1 MRPAPSWPR
10 RAWLAG
16 LRHRLTSP
24 GLPGARQM
32 KSLLAQ
38 VHAHDQPLRAL
49 SATSLPVMA
58 QRVRVEVLAHGLGPR
73 QMALAL
79 AVVAEAARR
88 EQGLQAR
95 DTQLLAAATMLHNSL
110 VEMGTGEG
118 KTLVAVL
125 AAASAAL
132 AGVPVHVLTSNDYLA
147 QRDAD
152 QLRPVYAALGLSVGC
167 VQSSD
172 DAETRR
178 QAYACDVTYATARE
192 VAFDHLR
199 DRLGAA
205 PAAEGLSRPFAAHV
219 QPVLRG
225 LCMAVLDEADSV
237 LIDEASMPMILS
249 QQVADEDVQR
259 WRLALFLARQV
270 RVGEQAVEREPGRW
284 ALTDAGRSWLDAR
297 ATTLGKDWQLQR
309 LREDLVSLALSALHS
324 FKRDIDYV
332 VRDDEIQIVDIH
344 TGRRAEGRTWSRG
357 LHQLIGLKEGVQP
370 AAASRTLMQ
379 MSYQQFFPRYV
390 RLCGQSGTLWEAR
403 DELMAVYSLPVV
415 RIAAHRPSRRADLGT
430 SVCASSDQQRQQVV
444 DRVQALHAQGRPV
457 LVGTRS
463 VADSQALSKVLTER
477 GLLHRVLHASQ
488 DADEALV
495 VAAAGAPSAITVA
508 TQMAGRG
515 TDIHIDDALDR
526 LGGLHVICAGLQP
539 ARRVDRQLF
548 GRCARRGQAGSHE
561 RILSLDDEAW
571 QPFAQSDVLRLLRSL
586 AQELQASGWARSLL
600 DAGGAAL
607 AEHVQRSREANA
619 ARQRW
624 QALQTEET
632 LASNLA
638 WSGRH
643 PWDGRSPG

>member
-1 MRPAPSWPR
+1 M
-10 RAWLAG
+10 
-16 LRHRLTSP
+16 
-24 GLPGARQM
+24 
-32 KSLLAQ
+32 
-38 VHAHDQPLRAL
+38 
-49 SATSLPVMA
+49 
-58 QRVRVEVLAHGLGPR
+58 RVEVLAHGLGPR

-259 WRLALFLARQV
+259 WRLALFLARQCGWV
-270 RVGEQAVEREPGRW
+270 SR
-284 ALTDAGRSWLDAR
+284 RS
-297 ATTLGKDWQLQR
+297 
-309 LREDLVSLALSALHS
+309 SAN
-324 FKRDIDYV
+324 
-332 VRDDEIQIVDIH
+332 
-344 TGRRAEGRTWSRG
+344 
-357 LHQLIGLKEGVQP
+357 P
-370 AAASRTLMQ
+370 AAG
-379 MSYQQFFPRYV
+379 P
-390 RLCGQSGTLWEAR
+390 
-403 DELMAVYSLPVV
+403 
-415 RIAAHRPSRRADLGT
+415 
-430 SVCASSDQQRQQVV
+430 
-444 DRVQALHAQGRPV
+444 
-457 LVGTRS
+457 
-463 VADSQALSKVLTER
+463 
-477 GLLHRVLHASQ
+477 
-488 DADEALV
+488 
-495 VAAAGAPSAITVA
+495 
-508 TQMAGRG
+508 
-515 TDIHIDDALDR
+515 
-526 LGGLHVICAGLQP
+526 
-539 ARRVDRQLF
+539 
-548 GRCARRGQAGSHE
+548 
-561 RILSLDDEAW
+561 
-571 QPFAQSDVLRLLRSL
+571 
-586 AQELQASGWARSLL
+586 
-600 DAGGAAL
+600 
-607 AEHVQRSREANA
+607 
-619 ARQRW
+619 
-624 QALQTEET
+624 
-632 LASNLA
+632 
-638 WSGRH
+638 
-643 PWDGRSPG
+643 